1 MDRAAAR
8 ARRQAARDDGDA
20 RPGYLYAEFTSRL
33 MGFVD
38 DVEFLLEAAG
48 AIQVRSAS
56 RLGKG
61 DLGVNRARIEAIRAL
76 LDAELGR

>member
-1 MDRAAAR
+1 
-8 ARRQAARDDGDA
+8 
-20 RPGYLYAEFTSRL
+20 